1 MAPSRAGDA
10 NFYSRIRSFWFKS
23 PCVLSLRLFPTL
35 SRAVSFTFPTA
46 RFRSTCAQ
54 CKCQI
59 IGCKRNPYKF
69 DTLQVH
75 LPPVAKKKRRKVCV
89 KGELFYTLAK
99 RARWRWR
106 KEMEMTALAPAV
118 VVAVLHREKHCLL
131 KKRKQVESWKV
142 ISFYLNLLQIFLN
155 CFNKS
160 RISYS
165 HLVHYY
171 KFHIAVHCLMPLAVS
186 RQFRHRNQTSLVSD
200 TRVPMVWGSCQAVA
214 FKRATF
220 A

>member
-23 PCVLSLRLFPTL
+23 PCVLSPRLFPTL
-35 SRAVSFTFPTA
+35 SLVPSLSPSQLPDFVPLA
-46 RFRSTCAQ
+46 RSASVKLLAASEIHTNSIHFKCTCRQ
-54 CKCQI
+54 
-59 IGCKRNPYKF
+59 
-69 DTLQVH
+69 
-75 LPPVAKKKRRKVCV
+75 LPKKKRRKVCV

-155 CFNKS
+155 YFN
-160 RISYS
+160 
-165 HLVHYY
+165 
-171 KFHIAVHCLMPLAVS
+171 
-186 RQFRHRNQTSLVSD
+186 
-200 TRVPMVWGSCQAVA
+200 
-214 FKRATF
+214 
-220 A
+220 